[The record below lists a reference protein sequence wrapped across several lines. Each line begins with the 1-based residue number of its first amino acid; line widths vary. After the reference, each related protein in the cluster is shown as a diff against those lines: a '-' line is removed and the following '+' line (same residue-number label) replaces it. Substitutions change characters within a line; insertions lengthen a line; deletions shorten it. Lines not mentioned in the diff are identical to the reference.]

1 MKLRIYLHRFLGLF
15 PQAVPVGVT
24 AFDAYIDSLSATYD
38 LPTKDRETIKF
49 AVAAR
54 ILGFG
59 PLQSSAA
66 PYSFV
71 RALRAGAAKQ
81 IAGNAFQQVKEA
93 QKARQLAEEQA
104 AKAAAT
110 AVPTV
115 ADDQTQ

>member
-1 MKLRIYLHRFLGLF
+1 MKKLRIYVNRLSGLF
-15 PQAVPVGVT
+15 PQALPVGVS

-38 LPTKDRETIKF
+38 LPTQDRETIKF

-59 PLQSSAA
+59 PLESKAA

-71 RALRAGAAKQ
+71 LALRAGAAKQ

-93 QKARQLAEEQA
+93 QKLRQLAEEA
-104 AKAAAT
+104 AQKAAT
-110 AVPTV
+110 DTKV
-115 ADDQTQ
+115 ADGQTH